1 MRPKLSL
8 QFGRGLWSMKVK
20 QFMNVV
26 WRLVLVLGLLG
37 MPSAGLAQEGGI
49 KNTTIDFGEHI
60 DDTLLKE
67 AIQETLQKKPEQIL
81 TGSHFA
87 ITSNDSYGDWAR
99 YSIASLDG
107 PMCDT
112 KYVGGGDNCG
122 DMLLAYK
129 SAGVWIAALR
139 GTDEFNHLLS
149 QVPNEYISSKAKS
162 FLFTNRLQSASIDS
176 TDFRF
181 PWASGETWE
190 ITDGWHEY
198 NSIDV
203 APYKDKDTRVLSSA
217 DGAITF
223 VCQHGKITYN
233 VKIQHAGATF
243 DYYHLDKGEASYYDS
258 LSNTEVVQGRI
269 LGKLR
274 KGSFSLEEDGCG
286 RAVQNYAHLHW
297 KMPRSSPVSIEGW
310 TPSANGYSWIK
321 GTETSNAVMST
332 NLPVEPNSQPSEP
345 TEPKEFCPAP
355 KLKQPSNNATIDNS
369 ELRFEWE
376 HVDCEHD
383 EYKLRIRTEPVTSGS
398 GDTIEN
404 IDVDDTDK
412 TVNFD
417 SKWLNQ
423 DLYWSVRADGVD
435 GDADWATM
443 QRFRIEEKNKSPS
456 ITFQTAN
463 GNNGNDIVSNQTDWT
478 FTGVA
483 SDPENKLDKIVMVCE
498 PSANCG
504 SGQSE
509 VTSGNWTFSRT
520 GMKGKVTVYFRAYD
534 DQGQTK
540 ESRRVTLNIDSKS
553 PTTARSL
560 NATRRA
566 QSGWY
571 SSPVTVKL
579 STTDHGTG
587 GAVAGIKEIH
597 YQINNVAQPIV
608 NGRTK
613 QFTIN
618 ANGINT
624 IKYYAVDKAGNRENE
639 KTVIVKIDAIPP
651 SPPASVTSTNGAP
664 NDTWQKEHNFLN
676 VTWSA
681 STDAHSGGIT
691 YDLEWKNSTGRQL
704 IRTNPAN
711 NARNFMS
718 EPVGTGE
725 YILRGRARDQAGNFS
740 DWVTMYTLKYDN
752 TPPANPV
759 EATHAVAGVRNDIWQ
774 RASNQADF
782 TWPVPEDKGSGI
794 REYQV
799 YWGTDKDGESATTQ
813 TGASFESTD
822 PLCSDACTGYL
833 RVRAVDNVGNPANR
847 WTTVFVSRYDNVPPT
862 LDFTFPGNVTETTTT
877 SVQLQLN
884 GNDGSGSG
892 VSAMRFSSDEDF
904 AEDNDGWENYSLDKI
919 WQIPAIGR
927 QAWPIYAQV
936 RDAVGLV
943 SPPFSREIYFEV
955 NREQSASSNY
965 RLFDGALS
973 AGSGVHASPNFM
985 GHSTIGQVLDSAPV
999 ASSSYRLIGGY
1010 QASSQARPIEI
1021 PGFDTFGYINSIFA
1035 SGIVAQTMES
1045 SSYQM
1050 LGTLGEVGLPN
1061 NQTTLSSSAYQ
1072 HQPGFLAAAPSP
1084 PEPIEPPV
1092 NEPGPEPE
1100 PPPEPDCDFPTV
1112 SINDGEIF
1120 TGSPNV
1126 SLGLCAPY
1134 AADMIVS
1141 NDGGFD
1147 SADWETYANS
1157 KPWTI
1162 TTHGDTVAARWVYV
1176 AYRDADGKIYST
1188 YQDDIIFD
1196 PNAPTGEL
1204 IVGDPWDQI
1213 EAQALAAQQIQAAGV
1228 DGATSIMQVGNK
1240 TYLRRT
1246 TSAGNQLLT
1255 VRSLNAG
1262 GIDLYLAASDD
1273 NSGIVEMQVG
1283 ESPDLSDAEWEPYSF
1298 IKTWTPSA
1306 GDGERKIY
1314 ARFKDSVGNESE
1326 IVENAFVI
1334 DSAAPTGELSM
1345 DPYVV
1350 SADTLTTTL
1359 KLQADDELS
1368 GITDMRVGLTEDLSE
1383 EDWQPYQ
1390 SELVW
1395 PLYIDDEQQLAT
1407 IYVQYRDSAGNV
1419 SAVYSDYYVVDRQ
1432 APVVYV
1438 EVEAA
1443 DSLTRSIIVQAYDE
1457 LSPLDKIYVSNDPLM
1472 VQDVTVITDAY
1483 TEDIT
1488 WTFDDRRVVWVQ
1500 VEDSNGNRS
1509 QPYPAYAASLP
1520 NDTPIPTPGPGTPTV
1535 ESTPIPTLAPGEP
1548 TVEPTPIPTL
1558 APGEPTVEPTPI
1570 PTLAPGEPTVESTP
1584 IPTLAPG
1591 EPTVE
1596 PTPIPTLAPGEP
1608 TVEPTATPT
1617 PYPDATLATTSDV
1630 LSGSAG
1636 SEFEIEGA
1644 NFPPNQSLAIKIN
1657 GVEVGT
1663 VKSDEDGTVKFV
1675 ITTTDAQ
1682 ALDYQI
1688 TIEGA
1693 NASVNIKVDP
1703 DMPQRPADSDAPKVA
1718 IPADVKPMYNN
1729 LLPLIHN

>member
-1 MRPKLSL
+1 
-8 QFGRGLWSMKVK
+8 MKRL
-20 QFMNVV
+20 MNVV
-26 WRLVLVLGLLG
+26 WRLVLVLGLIG
-37 MPSAGLAQEGGI
+37 MPSAGLAQEGGNPTQNKDAI
-49 KNTTIDFGEHI
+49 SDLPMESDIIHKLYQEAPSQNLQISKLKSEGEWAYLVVGNKHHSIITGINESHVHASAVLGKFNPLSGWDFIRSGEVAPADYNNRLEQIPDSLMDESTKAFFWQPENNQNISSFSGHKLPWQYNTIGRVIRKNGTRHTNQIDFVIDTVGKKGDIYATKPGKVVFVKDGSNTGGYYDFDTMWKKANLVVVEHSS
-60 DDTLLKE
+60 TE
-67 AIQETLQKKPEQIL
+67 
-81 TGSHFA
+81 
-87 ITSNDSYGDWAR
+87 
-99 YSIASLDG
+99 YSWYLH
-107 PMCDT
+107 
-112 KYVGGGDNCG
+112 
-122 DMLLAYK
+122 LAYK
-129 SAGVWIAALR
+129 SASVSVGQQVDY
-139 GTDEFNHLLS
+139 GTKIGTEGNTGYSSETHLHYMVS
-149 QVPNEYISSKAKS
+149 AGHTPWTDPNNLGDLPWARDISSVNFEEISWEVIGQGAYTSK
-162 FLFTNRLQSASIDS
+162 NRA
-176 TDFRF
+176 
-181 PWASGETWE
+181 AET
-190 ITDGWHEY
+190 
-198 NSIDV
+198 
-203 APYKDKDTRVLSSA
+203 
-217 DGAITF
+217 
-223 VCQHGKITYN
+223 
-233 VKIQHAGATF
+233 
-243 DYYHLDKGEASYYDS
+243 
-258 LSNTEVVQGRI
+258 
-269 LGKLR
+269 
-274 KGSFSLEEDGCG
+274 
-286 RAVQNYAHLHW
+286 
-297 KMPRSSPVSIEGW
+297 SPVN
-310 TPSANGYSWIK
+310 PDNPPIK
-321 GTETSNAVMST
+321 CN
-332 NLPVEPNSQPSEP
+332 
-345 TEPKEFCPAP
+345 AP
-355 KLKQPSNNATIDNS
+355 KLKSPSLNSTVDNPQI
-369 ELRFEWE
+369 RFEWE

-383 EYKLRIRTEPVTSGS
+383 GYKLRIRTAP
-398 GDTIEN
+398 TISKGGKGETVED

-417 SKWLNQ
+417 SEWLGQ

-435 GDADWATM
+435 GDADWAQM
-443 QRFRIEEKNKSPS
+443 QRFRIEEANKSPS
-456 ITFQTAN
+456 ITFQTAS
-463 GNNGNDIVSNQTDWT
+463 GNNGNNIVSNQSDWT
-478 FTGVA
+478 FTGIA
-483 SDPENKLDKIVMVCE
+483 SDPEDNLDKIVMVCN
-498 PSANCG
+498 PSTNCG
-504 SGQSE
+504 SGPSE
-509 VTSGNWTFSRT
+509 VNNANWTFNRT
-520 GMKGKVTVYFRAYD
+520 GMKGKVTVYFVAYD
-534 DQGQTK
+534 DKGQTK
-540 ESRRVTLNIDSKS
+540 ESRRVTLNIDPKP
-553 PTTARSL
+553 PTTAKSL
-560 NATRRA
+560 NGTRQP
-566 QSGWY
+566 QSSWY

-579 STTDHGTG
+579 SATDQGTG
-587 GAVAGIKEIH
+587 KALAGVKELH
-597 YQINNVAQPIV
+597 YQINDVAQPIV

-782 TWPVPEDKGSGI
+782 TWPVPADKGSGI

-999 ASSSYRLIGGY
+999 ASPSYRLIGGY

-1548 TVEPTPIPTL
+1548 TVASTPIPTL

-1584 IPTLAPG
+1584 IPTLAPE